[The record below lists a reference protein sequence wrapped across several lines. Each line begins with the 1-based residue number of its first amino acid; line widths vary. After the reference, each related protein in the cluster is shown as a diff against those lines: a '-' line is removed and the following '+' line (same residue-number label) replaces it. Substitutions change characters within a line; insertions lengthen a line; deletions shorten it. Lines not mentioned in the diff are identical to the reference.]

1 MFVIPVSTVGLVLT
15 NPAHQLVRTDH
26 QQVITGEVVTLVQEY
41 GPWFWVTLFY
51 NYVLIAAGGVL
62 FIRLV
67 IASEYLYIDQATL
80 LVVGIAV
87 AVIGNV
93 LRYLTQ
99 FRSRDST

>member
-1 MFVIPVSTVGLVLT
+1 M
-15 NPAHQLVRTDH
+15 
-26 QQVITGEVVTLVQEY
+26 
-41 GPWFWVTLFY
+41 
-51 NYVLIAAGGVL
+51 LIAAGGVL